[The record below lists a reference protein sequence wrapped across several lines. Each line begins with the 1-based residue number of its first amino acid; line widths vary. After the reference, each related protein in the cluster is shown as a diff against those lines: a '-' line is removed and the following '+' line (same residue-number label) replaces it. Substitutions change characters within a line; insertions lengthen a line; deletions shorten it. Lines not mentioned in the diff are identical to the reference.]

1 LLPDRER
8 TAEQE
13 IGRGAMEYRVGAKGQ
28 VVIAK
33 EIRERLGIQPN
44 WRAIQRL
51 VGDHVEIHFLPPP
64 HRRSLKG
71 VLAQEIRRS
80 VPPGASWEQARE
92 TAWAEAVREA
102 EGEEGG

>member
-1 LLPDRER
+1 MLPDRER